1 MLLSAE
7 YLALREGEGDGWC
20 KPSCWCWPICWC
32 LHHALVLP
40 QLLVAA
46 GHDCVPLSLHLAGD
60 LGLALGTRFEE
71 AEVIPAEE
79 EGGTPVA
86 AMKMFRAK

>member
-1 MLLSAE
+1 MFRLGMRKLLTDLLPLTS
-7 YLALREGEGDGWC
+7 
-20 KPSCWCWPICWC
+20 
-32 LHHALVLP
+32 LVWVSS

-46 GHDCVPLSLHLAGD
+46 GHDCVPLSLHLDGD

-79 EGGTPVA
+79 EGSTPVA

>member
-1 MLLSAE
+1 MLRLGMRKLLTDLLPLTS
-7 YLALREGEGDGWC
+7 
-20 KPSCWCWPICWC
+20 
-32 LHHALVLP
+32 LVWVSP
-40 QLLVAA
+40 QLLVAG
-46 GHDCVPLSLHLAGD
+46 GHDCVPLTLHLDGD

-71 AEVIPAEE
+71 AEVLPTEE

>member
-1 MLLSAE
+1 MFRLGMRKLLTDLLPLTS
-7 YLALREGEGDGWC
+7 
-20 KPSCWCWPICWC
+20 
-32 LHHALVLP
+32 LVWVSP

-46 GHDCVPLSLHLAGD
+46 GHDCVPLSLHLDGD

>member
-1 MLLSAE
+1 MFRLGMRKLLTDLLPLTS
-7 YLALREGEGDGWC
+7 
-20 KPSCWCWPICWC
+20 
-32 LHHALVLP
+32 LVWVSP
-40 QLLVAA
+40 QLLVAG
-46 GHDCVPLSLHLAGD
+46 GHDCVPLSLHLDGD

-71 AEVIPAEE
+71 AEVLPTEE